1 MQTKTFQQLFSGLQ
15 RAYGLWD
22 GTKQTTVKA
31 QLTPKHYEDHLAGK
45 ISLGV
50 IPIAEDSTCKFGA
63 IDIDDHKKG
72 GIKKDFDYKVLLKK
86 IKFLKLPLTVFKSKS
101 GGAHCYLF
109 LEKFYPAK
117 DVRHILK

>member
-1 MQTKTFQQLFSGLQ
+1 MEQFINLFSGLT

-22 GTKQTTVKA
+22 GKKQTTVKA

-50 IPIAEDSTCKFGA
+50 IPIAEDSKCKFGA

-72 GIKKDFDYKVLLKK
+72 GIKKDFDYKALLKK
-86 IKFLKLPLTVFKSKS
+86 LNS
-101 GGAHCYLF
+101 
-109 LEKFYPAK
+109 
-117 DVRHILK
+117 

>member
-86 IKFLKLPLTVFKSKS
+86 NMMDGI
-101 GGAHCYLF
+101 
-109 LEKFYPAK
+109 
-117 DVRHILK
+117 